1 MSSNRK
7 KVNPFVVKPVTSN
20 IPSYKVPDRN
30 AHHTIVSSKHT
41 GVFACGQDVT
51 QKRYSDEMLER
62 ELKAQEEIERKK
74 KRVSIAYNKGAY
86 QYITD
91 GTDPKDIGKK

>member
-1 MSSNRK
+1 MKSNKR

-20 IPSYKVPDRN
+20 MPSYKVPDRN

-41 GVFACGQDVT
+41 GVFACGPDVT

-74 KRVSIAYNKGAY
+74 KRVSIAYNKGNY
-86 QYITD
+86 VYLTE
-91 GTDPKDIGKK
+91 GFNPKDIGKK